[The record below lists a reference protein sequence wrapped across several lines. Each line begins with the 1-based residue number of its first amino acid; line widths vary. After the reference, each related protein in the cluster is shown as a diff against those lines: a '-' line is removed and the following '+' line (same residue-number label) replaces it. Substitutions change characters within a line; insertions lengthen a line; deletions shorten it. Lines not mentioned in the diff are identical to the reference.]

1 MTGSE
6 KRAGEPH
13 VGEAAGGPH
22 VEEAAGGPRV
32 EESVDGAHV
41 EQSVGSAQE
50 ERERRSLTDR
60 LRQYWQKHR
69 RLFWT
74 LHSVWALGTGVVV
87 VVLARERYGFVP
99 WVVLFLILTW
109 ASTLFFGGRVRDDEE
124 DGVPAAREEAAAYAM
139 RTLYQET
146 LFFLLPFYAYST
158 VLKSWNVGFLALLG
172 LLAIVSC
179 LDLVFDRLLRTRPT
193 FGFVF
198 FATISF
204 AAINLLL
211 PIMLPVNPS
220 VALGIAAVVAVVT
233 SLPLALR
240 NGFTTWRERAALGL
254 LSAGMIITPLV
265 APVLVPPVPLRLDS
279 AVFTSFLERDVLEPA
294 DDLGEQASVA
304 SLDGALY
311 VLVEVFAP
319 SSLPAR
325 VALQWTFDGEPLRQ
339 SREVAI
345 TAHGLGFRVWDAWRP
360 ESGSVEPGLYSVAI
374 RTSDGRVFGSSE
386 IELR

>member
-1 MTGSE
+1 MTEAPEPSPTREGASTRATEQQPEEPGVE
-6 KRAGEPH
+6 KRSESTIPPPAPSEGIEPS
-13 VGEAAGGPH
+13 E
-22 VEEAAGGPRV
+22 
-32 EESVDGAHV
+32 DGWRA
-41 EQSVGSAQE
+41 
-50 ERERRSLTDR
+50 R
-60 LRQYWQKHR
+60 LRRYWSQHR

-74 LHSVWALGTGVVV
+74 LHSIWALGTGVVV

-124 DGVPAAREEAAAYAM
+124 EGAPAPKEEAAAYAM

-158 VLKSWNVGFLALLG
+158 VVKSWNVGFLLLLG
-172 LLAIVSC
+172 ALALVSC
-179 LDLVFDRLLRTRPT
+179 LDLVFDRLLRTRPA

-198 FATISF
+198 FATVSF
-204 AAINLLL
+204 AAINLLV

-240 NGFTTWRERAALGL
+240 NGFTTRKDRVL
-254 LSAGMIITPLV
+254 LAVASLGMIIIPFA
-265 APVLVPPVPLRLDS
+265 APVLFPPVPLRLDS
-279 AVFTSFLERDVLEPA
+279 VVFTSFLERGVLEPA
-294 DDLGEQASVA
+294 DDLGDSASVE

-325 VALQWTFDGEPLRQ
+325 VALEWTLDGEPLRQ
-339 SREVAI
+339 SREISI

-360 ESGSVEPGLYSVAI
+360 ESGSVGAGQYAVSI
-374 RTSDGRVFGSSE
+374 RTSDGRVFGRSE